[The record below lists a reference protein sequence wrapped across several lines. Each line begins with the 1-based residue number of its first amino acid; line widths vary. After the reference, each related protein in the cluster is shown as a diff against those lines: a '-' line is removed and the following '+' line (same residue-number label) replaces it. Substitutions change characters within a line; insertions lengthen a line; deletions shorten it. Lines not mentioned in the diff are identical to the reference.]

1 MLLQFKFK
9 NHKCFYDET
18 ILDLMATQEK
28 RHLES
33 TINVNGNNILPIIAI
48 HGANASGK
56 SSALET
62 LDFMFNF
69 VKYSN
74 RMDINNDLPT
84 IPFAFSE
91 KSLNENSEYE
101 ISVCLNDF
109 EYRYGFSLNK
119 NQISEEWLYTK
130 KFTANTKASQK
141 IIFERINNKVLFGKS
156 YTKYK
161 KTWNLFGKERNVS
174 KLLILSN
181 LALKEESGILRDLY
195 NYICKF
201 DFKIESEFKNASIDI
216 LCKDNLIYNKF
227 QKFINDF
234 DPCLMGINIETIDTP
249 EGKKYNISGIH
260 KNVDDLKSK
269 VLIPLYNESNGTIRM
284 FNIMPSILKNLE
296 IGGLLCIDEI
306 DVKLHPLLFRKIVQ
320 MYMDKTINKNNA
332 QLIYTAHSTFLFN
345 SENLRRDELYLVD
358 KDEFGKS
365 NLYSLSEF
373 RNLRTDADYE
383 KKYLSGQ
390 FGAIPYEK

>member
-161 KTWNLFGKERNVS
+161 KTWNLFGNEINVS

-216 LCKDNLIYNKF
+216 LCKDNLIYNRF

-269 VLIPLYNESNGTIRM
+269 VLIPLYKESNGTIRM

>member
-56 SSALET
+56 SSVLET

-130 KFTANTKASQK
+130 KFNANTKAS
-141 IIFERINNKVLFGKS
+141 
-156 YTKYK
+156 
-161 KTWNLFGKERNVS
+161 
-174 KLLILSN
+174 
-181 LALKEESGILRDLY
+181 
-195 NYICKF
+195 
-201 DFKIESEFKNASIDI
+201 
-216 LCKDNLIYNKF
+216 
-227 QKFINDF
+227 
-234 DPCLMGINIETIDTP
+234 
-249 EGKKYNISGIH
+249 
-260 KNVDDLKSK
+260 
-269 VLIPLYNESNGTIRM
+269 
-284 FNIMPSILKNLE
+284 
-296 IGGLLCIDEI
+296 
-306 DVKLHPLLFRKIVQ
+306 
-320 MYMDKTINKNNA
+320 
-332 QLIYTAHSTFLFN
+332 
-345 SENLRRDELYLVD
+345 
-358 KDEFGKS
+358 
-365 NLYSLSEF
+365 
-373 RNLRTDADYE
+373 
-383 KKYLSGQ
+383 
-390 FGAIPYEK
+390 

>member
-161 KTWNLFGKERNVS
+161 KTWNLFGNEINVS

-269 VLIPLYNESNGTIRM
+269 VLIPLYKESNGTIRM

-332 QLIYTAHSTFLFN
+332 QLIYTAHSTFIFN

>member
-119 NQISEEWLYTK
+119 NQICEEWLYTK

-141 IIFERINNKVLFGKS
+141 IIFERINNKVLFGK
-156 YTKYK
+156 
-161 KTWNLFGKERNVS
+161 EINVS

-260 KNVDDLKSK
+260 KNLDDLKSK

-383 KKYLSGQ
+383 KKYRSGQ

>member
-161 KTWNLFGKERNVS
+161 KTWNLFGKEINVS

-216 LCKDNLIYNKF
+216 LCKDNLIYN
-227 QKFINDF
+227 
-234 DPCLMGINIETIDTP
+234 
-249 EGKKYNISGIH
+249 
-260 KNVDDLKSK
+260 
-269 VLIPLYNESNGTIRM
+269 
-284 FNIMPSILKNLE
+284 
-296 IGGLLCIDEI
+296 
-306 DVKLHPLLFRKIVQ
+306 
-320 MYMDKTINKNNA
+320 
-332 QLIYTAHSTFLFN
+332 
-345 SENLRRDELYLVD
+345 
-358 KDEFGKS
+358 
-365 NLYSLSEF
+365 
-373 RNLRTDADYE
+373 
-383 KKYLSGQ
+383 Q
-390 FGAIPYEK
+390 F

>member
-161 KTWNLFGKERNVS
+161 KTWNLFGKEINVS

-373 RNLRTDADYE
+373 RNIRTDADYE